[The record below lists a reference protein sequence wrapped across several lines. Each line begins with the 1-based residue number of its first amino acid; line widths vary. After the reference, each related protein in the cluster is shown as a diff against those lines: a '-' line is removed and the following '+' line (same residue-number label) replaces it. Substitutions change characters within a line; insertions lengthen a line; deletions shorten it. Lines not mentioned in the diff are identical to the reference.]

1 MFKLLRNIK
10 LMFLYYFPRLSV
22 RKFVSIQN
30 SIREQ
35 LFCKLNFFKIKPKKI
50 LNLGYDSMKSS
61 TLRLFKLYPSSTLIN
76 VNLNLD
82 FCIRNKCK
90 IRENIEL
97 DKKFLKVCCNPLY
110 LPFKDNFFD
119 LVFIE
124 KIGLK
129 KNSLYLFIEEIYRVM
144 NYRGCLLFS
153 MLGFDTFKELRRFWF
168 VDDKYM
174 YIKNFETIFS
184 IGNLLLSKSFL
195 DPVIDREI
203 LKLCI
208 PNVGY
213 LLKFLKENEYDIYVS
228 FNDCLIDN
236 KNFDIFL
243 KYLYKKTIL
252 NCISFFTYEILY
264 GNAWKK

>member
-1 MFKLLRNIK
+1 
-10 LMFLYYFPRLSV
+10 MFLYYFPRLSV
-22 RKFVSIQN
+22 RKFVYIQSI
-30 SIREQ
+30 IRER
-35 LFCKLNFFKIKPKKI
+35 LFYRLNFFKIKPKRI
-50 LNLGYDSMKSS
+50 LNFGCNSLELS
-61 TLRLFKLYPSSTLIN
+61 TLRLFRLYPDSTLIN

-82 FCIRNKCK
+82 LSLESKYKRRKK
-90 IRENIEL
+90 IEL
-97 DKKFLKVCCNPLY
+97 DKKFLQISCSPLH

-124 KIGLK
+124 KVRLRN
-129 KNSLYLFIEEIYRVM
+129 NSLYLFIEEIYRVM
-144 NYRGCLLFS
+144 NYKGCLLFS
-153 MLGFDTFKELRRFWF
+153 MLGFDTFKELKKLWF

-208 PNVGY
+208 PNIGY
-213 LLKFLKENEYDIYVS
+213 LLKFLRRNKYDICIE
-228 FNDCLIDN
+228 FNDCLLED
-236 KNFDIFL
+236 KNFNMFL
-243 KYLYKKTIL
+243 KHLYKKTIL
-252 NCISFFTYEILY
+252 NYISFFTYEILY